1 MLNYLLVKSLTDN
14 DSLETQNCLTR
25 GLDSFVYDS
34 YAELFEAIL
43 GELIVTYDE
52 INNSEM
58 RDLVLTET
66 VFNLLI
72 FMVFVFSH
80 QEENQILSGHE
91 EFTYATLNFLNLNAH
106 YFVYKYSWVCLTF

>member
-1 MLNYLLVKSLTDN
+1 MLNYLLVKSLTTN

-25 GLDSFVYDS
+25 GLGSFVYNS
-34 YAELFEAIL
+34 YTELFEAIL
-43 GELIVTYDE
+43 DELIVAYDK

-58 RDLVLTET
+58 KDLVLIET

-80 QEENQILSGHE
+80 QEVNQILSGYE
-91 EFTYATLNFLNLNAH
+91 EFTYDTLNFLNLNAH